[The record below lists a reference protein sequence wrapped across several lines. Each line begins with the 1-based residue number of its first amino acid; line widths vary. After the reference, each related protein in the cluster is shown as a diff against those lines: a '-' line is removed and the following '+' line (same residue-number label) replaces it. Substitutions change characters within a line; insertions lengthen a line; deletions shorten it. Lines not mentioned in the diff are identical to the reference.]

1 MNEPLEMVILKLRQE
16 FELRSRHSGPEF
28 YGTFKIELDIQE
40 GQIRHGSINGIKFLT
55 PKEMLDIEKPSR

>member
-16 FELRSRHSGPEF
+16 YDLRVRNNGSQF
-28 YGTFKIELDIQE
+28 YGTFKIELEIQE

-55 PKEMLDIEKPSR
+55 PKEMLDNEKRPR